1 MILKERFFDD
11 STPTSLLHNLR
22 ALFMFSRI
30 FSLSKKIT
38 ILFGLFFIGLLIN
51 SSNANES
58 LFLKDKSDFLKPDE
72 AFQLTIKK
80 NPQSIEAAFFIAK
93 DYYLYRNKLKVEFDH
108 VPQNQILL
116 PTAEIKTD
124 PHFGKT
130 EIYHDT
136 LNASIPYD
144 PNHPPKEI
152 SFTYQGCSQKG
163 LCYPPITKGFKFDS
177 IQNNNSSASNSNSEV
192 DTMQYLLQS
201 QHIGLILLGFFIAGL
216 LLSLTPCVLP
226 MIPILSS
233 IIFASHKR
241 LSHQTRLKDFFL
253 SLSYVGGVSFT
264 YTLIGI
270 FAGLSGNLIT
280 TSIQSPLLM
289 MILAVVFILL
299 ALSMFDLYALKLPH
313 FIENFIATS
322 ILRLEGGR
330 YLNVFIIGMISSLV
344 LSPCIAPPLAGA
356 IIYINQ
362 SRDFILGGLAL
373 FTLSIGMSMPLLLIG
388 IFSDQWLPKRG
399 HWMIIVKELIG
410 FVLIAMGFFIMS
422 PLFPENIDQIA
433 YSALLLAL
441 SIYLLFAAR
450 RFKYKAMSWVHLSAF
465 ATLIA
470 SILLFGLTL
479 QKINMSD
486 NESISNTTK
495 PNHVSVLPFR
505 QIHSLDDLSREL
517 NQRDNKM
524 IMLDFYADW
533 CVSCKEYEKLTFSN
547 PKVKE
552 HLNEYSLLQVDVT
565 QNNAKHKALL
575 KHFNLYGP
583 PAILFFDKQHNELR
597 TFRVVGYKNASQMMV
612 HLKTLQH
619 ENQ

>member
-1 MILKERFFDD
+1 VHAK
-11 STPTSLLHNLR
+11 
-22 ALFMFSRI
+22 
-30 FSLSKKIT
+30 
-38 ILFGLFFIGLLIN
+38 
-51 SSNANES
+51 ES
-58 LFLKDKSDFLKPDE
+58 LFLKDKNDFLSPEE
-72 AFQLTIKK
+72 AFQLTVKK
-80 NPQSIEAAFFIAK
+80 NPQSIDASFFIAK
-93 DYYLYRNKLKVEFDH
+93 DYYLYRNKLKIEFDH
-108 VPQNQILL
+108 VLQNQILL
-116 PTAEIKTD
+116 PTGEIKTD
-124 PHFGKT
+124 THFGKS

-144 PNHPPKEI
+144 ANHPPKEI
-152 SFTYQGCSQKG
+152 SLTYQGCSAKG
-163 LCYPPITKGFKFDS
+163 LCYAPIKKEFNFDD
-177 IQNNNSSASNSNSEV
+177 IQSAGSKTISSNSEV
-192 DTMQYLLQS
+192 DTMQFLLQS
-201 QHIGLILLGFFIAGL
+201 QHVGLILLGFFIAGL

-241 LSHQTRLKDFFL
+241 PSHQTRLKDFFL

-264 YTLIGI
+264 YTLLGV

-280 TSIQSPLLM
+280 TSIQSPMLM
-289 MILAVVFILL
+289 GIMGFVFILL

-313 FIENFIATS
+313 FIEHFIATS
-322 ILRLEGGR
+322 ILRVEGGK
-330 YLNVFIIGMISSLV
+330 YLNVFIIGTISSLV

-410 FVLIAMGFFIMS
+410 FMLIAMGLFIMS

-433 YSALLLAL
+433 YSALLLTL
-441 SIYLLFAAR
+441 SIYLFFANR
-450 RFKYKAMSWVHLSAF
+450 RFKYKTMSWVHVSAF
-465 ATLIA
+465 LTLIA

-479 QKINMSD
+479 QKINISD
-486 NESISNTTK
+486 NENISITSR
-495 PNHVSVLPFR
+495 PNHVSVLPFK
-505 QIHSLDDLSREL
+505 QIQSLDDLSREL
-517 NQRDNKM
+517 NQHNNKM

-533 CVSCKEYEKLTFSN
+533 CVSCKEYEKLTFTH

-552 HLNEYSLLQVDVT
+552 YLSEYSLLQVDVT
-565 QNNAKHKALL
+565 KNNAEHKALL
-575 KHFNLYGP
+575 KHFHLYGP

-597 TFRVVGYKNASQMMV
+597 TFRIVGYKNASQMLDQ
-612 HLKTLQH
+612 LKTLQH

>member
-1 MILKERFFDD
+1 
-11 STPTSLLHNLR
+11 
-22 ALFMFSRI
+22 MFSRI

-51 SSNANES
+51 SANANDS
-58 LFLKDKSDFLKPDE
+58 LFLKDKNAFLPPDE

-93 DYYLYRNKLKVEFDH
+93 DYYLYRNKLRVEFDH
-108 VPQNQILL
+108 IVQKQMLL

-136 LNASIPYD
+136 LDISIPYD
-144 PNHPPKEI
+144 PTHPPKEI
-152 SFTYQGCSQKG
+152 NLTYQGCSQKG
-163 LCYPPITKGFKFDS
+163 LCYAPITKTFKFDN
-177 IQNNNSSASNSNSEV
+177 IQNKNLNAVSSNSEV
-192 DTMQYLLQS
+192 DTMQFLLQS

-241 LSHQTRLKDFFL
+241 PSHQTRLKDFFL

-280 TSIQSPLLM
+280 SSIQSPLLM
-289 MILAVVFILL
+289 IILGIVFILL

-313 FIENFIATS
+313 FVENFIATS
-322 ILRLEGGR
+322 ILRVEGGR

-362 SRDFILGGLAL
+362 SQDFILGGLAL
-373 FTLSIGMSMPLLLIG
+373 FTLSIGMSIPLLLIG

-410 FVLIAMGFFIMS
+410 FILIAMGLFIMS
-422 PLFPENIDQIA
+422 PLFPEYFDQIA

-441 SIYLLFAAR
+441 SIYLFFAAR
-450 RFKYKAMSWVHLSAF
+450 RFKYKAMSWVHVLAF
-465 ATLIA
+465 VTLIA

-479 QKINMSD
+479 QKINVTD
-486 NESISNTTK
+486 NENVSNISK
-495 PNHVSVLPFR
+495 PNHVSVLPFK
-505 QIHSLDDLSREL
+505 QIQSLDDLSREL

-547 PKVKE
+547 SKVKE
-552 HLNEYSLLQVDVT
+552 RLKEYSLLQVDVT
-565 QNNAKHKALL
+565 KNNANHKALL

-583 PAILFFDKQHNELR
+583 PAILFFDKQHSEIR
-597 TFRVVGYKNASQMMV
+597 TYRIVGYKNASQMLD

>member
-1 MILKERFFDD
+1 
-11 STPTSLLHNLR
+11 
-22 ALFMFSRI
+22 MFSRI

-116 PTAEIKTD
+116 PTSEIKTD

-289 MILAVVFILL
+289 MILGVVFILL

-322 ILRLEGGR
+322 ILRVEGGR

-362 SRDFILGGLAL
+362 SRDFVLGGLAL
-373 FTLSIGMSMPLLLIG
+373 FTLSIGMSIPLLFIG

-410 FVLIAMGFFIMS
+410 FVLIAMGLFIMS
-422 PLFPENIDQIA
+422 PLFPENFDQIA

-470 SILLFGLTL
+470 SILLFGLAL
-479 QKINMSD
+479 QKINVSD
-486 NESISNTTK
+486 NENISSTTK

-505 QIHSLDDLSREL
+505 QIQSLDDLSREL

-524 IMLDFYADW
+524 IVLDFYADW

-552 HLNEYSLLQVDVT
+552 HLSEYSLLQVDVT

-597 TFRVVGYKNASQMMV
+597 AFRVVGYKNASQMMV

>member
-1 MILKERFFDD
+1 
-11 STPTSLLHNLR
+11 
-22 ALFMFSRI
+22 MFSRI
-30 FSLSKKIT
+30 FSLSKKLT
-38 ILFGLFFIGLLIN
+38 ILFSLFFIGLILN
-51 SSNANES
+51 GVYAKES
-58 LFLKDKSDFLKPDE
+58 LFLKDKNDFLQPDE
-72 AFQLTIKK
+72 AFQLTVKK
-80 NPQSIEAAFFIAK
+80 NPQSIEASFFIAK
-93 DYYLYRNKLKVEFDH
+93 DYYLYRNKFKVEFDRA
-108 VPQNQILL
+108 PQNQILL
-116 PTAEIKTD
+116 PAAEIKTD
-124 PHFGKT
+124 THFGKT

-144 PNHPPKEI
+144 ANHPPKEI
-152 SFTYQGCSQKG
+152 SMTYQGCSAKG
-163 LCYPPITKGFKFDS
+163 LCYAPIKKEFKFDA
-177 IQNNNSSASNSNSEV
+177 IQSSGSKTISSNSEV
-192 DTMQYLLQS
+192 DTMQFLLQS
-201 QHIGLILLGFFIAGL
+201 KHVGLILLGFFIAGL

-241 LSHQTRLKDFFL
+241 PSHQTRLKDFFL

-264 YTLIGI
+264 YTLLGV

-280 TSIQSPLLM
+280 TSIQSPMLM
-289 MILAVVFILL
+289 GIMGIVFILL

-313 FIENFIATS
+313 FIEHFIATS
-322 ILRLEGGR
+322 ILRVEGGK
-330 YLNVFIIGMISSLV
+330 YINVFIIGTISSLV

-399 HWMIIVKELIG
+399 HWMVIVKELIG
-410 FVLIAMGFFIMS
+410 FMLIAMGLFIMS
-422 PLFPENIDQIA
+422 PLFSENMNQIA
-433 YSALLLAL
+433 YSALLLTL
-441 SIYLLFAAR
+441 SIYLFFANR
-450 RFKYKAMSWVHLSAF
+450 RFKYKTMSWVHLAAF
-465 ATLIA
+465 VTLIA

-479 QKINMSD
+479 QKINVID
-486 NESISNTTK
+486 NENISNTSK
-495 PNHVSVLPFR
+495 PNHVSVLPFK
-505 QIHSLDDLSREL
+505 QIQSLDDLSREL

-533 CVSCKEYEKLTFSN
+533 CVSCKEYEKLTFSH
-547 PKVKE
+547 PRVKE
-552 HLNEYSLLQVDVT
+552 YLSEYSLLQVDVT
-565 QNNAKHKALL
+565 QNNPEHKALL

-597 TFRVVGYKNASQMMV
+597 TFRIVGYKNASQMLDQ
-612 HLKTLQH
+612 LKILQH

>member
-1 MILKERFFDD
+1 
-11 STPTSLLHNLR
+11 
-22 ALFMFSRI
+22 MFSRI

-51 SSNANES
+51 SANANDS
-58 LFLKDKSDFLKPDE
+58 LFLKDKNAFLPPDE

-80 NPQSIEAAFFIAK
+80 NPQSIEAAFFIAR
-93 DYYLYRNKLKVEFDH
+93 DYYLYRNKLRVEFDH
-108 VPQNQILL
+108 IVQKQMLL

-136 LNASIPYD
+136 LDISIPYD
-144 PNHPPKEI
+144 PTHPPKEI
-152 SFTYQGCSQKG
+152 NLTYQGCSQKG
-163 LCYPPITKGFKFDS
+163 LCYAPITKTFKFDN
-177 IQNNNSSASNSNSEV
+177 IQNKNLNAVSSNSEV
-192 DTMQYLLQS
+192 DTMQFLLQS
-201 QHIGLILLGFFIAGL
+201 QQIGLILLGFFIAGL

-241 LSHQTRLKDFFL
+241 PSHQTRLKDFFL

-280 TSIQSPLLM
+280 SSIQSPLLM
-289 MILAVVFILL
+289 IILGIVFILL

-313 FIENFIATS
+313 FVENFIATS

-362 SRDFILGGLAL
+362 SQDFILGGLAL
-373 FTLSIGMSMPLLLIG
+373 FTLSIGMSIPLLLIG

-410 FVLIAMGFFIMS
+410 FILIAMGLFIMS
-422 PLFPENIDQIA
+422 PLFPEHFDQIA

-441 SIYLLFAAR
+441 SIYLFFAAR
-450 RFKYKAMSWVHLSAF
+450 RFKYKAMSWVHVLAF
-465 ATLIA
+465 VTLIA

-479 QKINMSD
+479 QKINVID
-486 NESISNTTK
+486 NENVSNISK
-495 PNHVSVLPFR
+495 PNHVSVLPFK
-505 QIHSLDDLSREL
+505 QIQSLDDLSREL

-547 PKVKE
+547 SKVKE
-552 HLNEYSLLQVDVT
+552 RLKEYSLLQVDVT
-565 QNNAKHKALL
+565 KNNANHKALL

-583 PAILFFDKQHNELR
+583 PAILFFDKQHSEIR
-597 TFRVVGYKNASQMMV
+597 TYRIVGYKNASQMLD

>member
-1 MILKERFFDD
+1 
-11 STPTSLLHNLR
+11 
-22 ALFMFSRI
+22 MFSRI

-116 PTAEIKTD
+116 PTSEIKTD

-130 EIYHDT
+130 EIYHGT

-152 SFTYQGCSQKG
+152 GFTYQGCSQKG

-289 MILAVVFILL
+289 MILGVVFILL

-322 ILRLEGGR
+322 ILRVEGGR

-362 SRDFILGGLAL
+362 SRDFVLGGLAL
-373 FTLSIGMSMPLLLIG
+373 FTLSIGMSIPLLFIG

-410 FVLIAMGFFIMS
+410 FVLIAMGLFIMS
-422 PLFPENIDQIA
+422 PLFPENFDQIT

-470 SILLFGLTL
+470 SILLFGLAL
-479 QKINMSD
+479 QKINVSD
-486 NESISNTTK
+486 NENISSTTK

-505 QIHSLDDLSREL
+505 QIQSLDDLSREL

-524 IMLDFYADW
+524 IVLDFYADW

-552 HLNEYSLLQVDVT
+552 HLSEYSLLQVDVT

-597 TFRVVGYKNASQMMV
+597 AFRVVGYKNASQMMV

>member
-1 MILKERFFDD
+1 
-11 STPTSLLHNLR
+11 
-22 ALFMFSRI
+22 MFSRI

-51 SSNANES
+51 SANANDS
-58 LFLKDKSDFLKPDE
+58 LILKDKNAFLPPDE

-93 DYYLYRNKLKVEFDH
+93 DYYLYRNKLRVEFDH
-108 VPQNQILL
+108 IVQKQMLL
-116 PTAEIKTD
+116 PTGEIKTD

-136 LNASIPYD
+136 LDVSIPYD
-144 PNHPPKEI
+144 PTHPPKEI
-152 SFTYQGCSQKG
+152 SLTYQGCSQKG
-163 LCYPPITKGFKFDS
+163 LCYAPITKAFKFDN
-177 IQNNNSSASNSNSEV
+177 IQNKNLNAVSSNSEV
-192 DTMQYLLQS
+192 DTMQFLLQS

-241 LSHQTRLKDFFL
+241 PSYQTRLKDFFL

-280 TSIQSPLLM
+280 SSIQSPLLM
-289 MILAVVFILL
+289 IILGIVFILL

-313 FIENFIATS
+313 FVENFIATS
-322 ILRLEGGR
+322 ILRVEGGR

-362 SRDFILGGLAL
+362 SQDFILGGLAL
-373 FTLSIGMSMPLLLIG
+373 FTLSIGMSIPLLLIG

-410 FVLIAMGFFIMS
+410 FILIAMGLFIMS
-422 PLFPENIDQIA
+422 PLFPEHFDQIA

-441 SIYLLFAAR
+441 SIYLFFAAR
-450 RFKYKAMSWVHLSAF
+450 RFKYKAMSWVHVLAF
-465 ATLIA
+465 VTLIA

-479 QKINMSD
+479 QKINVSD
-486 NESISNTTK
+486 NENIPNATK
-495 PNHVSVLPFR
+495 PNHVSVLPFK
-505 QIHSLDDLSREL
+505 QIQSLDDLSREL

-547 PKVKE
+547 SKVKE
-552 HLNEYSLLQVDVT
+552 RLKEYSLLQVDVT
-565 QNNAKHKALL
+565 KNNANHKALL

-583 PAILFFDKQHNELR
+583 PAILFFDKQHSEMR
-597 TFRVVGYKNASQMMV
+597 TYRIVGYKNASQMLG

>member
-1 MILKERFFDD
+1 
-11 STPTSLLHNLR
+11 
-22 ALFMFSRI
+22 MFSRI
-30 FSLSKKIT
+30 FSLSKKLT
-38 ILFGLFFIGLLIN
+38 ILFSLFFIGLILN
-51 SSNANES
+51 GVYAKES
-58 LFLKDKSDFLKPDE
+58 LFLKDKNDFLQPDE
-72 AFQLTIKK
+72 AFQLTVKK
-80 NPQSIEAAFFIAK
+80 NPQSIEASFFIAK
-93 DYYLYRNKLKVEFDH
+93 DYYLYRNKFKVEFDRA
-108 VPQNQILL
+108 PQNQILL
-116 PTAEIKTD
+116 PAAEIKTD
-124 PHFGKT
+124 THFGKT

-144 PNHPPKEI
+144 ANHPPKEI
-152 SFTYQGCSQKG
+152 SMTYQGCSAKG
-163 LCYPPITKGFKFDS
+163 LCYAPIKKEFKFDA
-177 IQNNNSSASNSNSEV
+177 IQSSGSKTISSNSEV
-192 DTMQYLLQS
+192 DTMQFLLQS
-201 QHIGLILLGFFIAGL
+201 KHVGLILLGFFIAGL

-241 LSHQTRLKDFFL
+241 PSHQTRLKDFFL

-264 YTLIGI
+264 YTLLGV

-280 TSIQSPLLM
+280 TSIQSPMLM
-289 MILAVVFILL
+289 GIMGIVFILL

-313 FIENFIATS
+313 FIEHFIATS
-322 ILRLEGGR
+322 ILKVEGGK
-330 YLNVFIIGMISSLV
+330 YLNVFIIGTISSLV

-399 HWMIIVKELIG
+399 HWMVIVKELIG
-410 FVLIAMGFFIMS
+410 FMLIAMGLFIMS
-422 PLFPENIDQIA
+422 PLFSENMNQIA
-433 YSALLLAL
+433 YSALLLTL
-441 SIYLLFAAR
+441 SIYLFFANR
-450 RFKYKAMSWVHLSAF
+450 RFKYKTMSWVHLAAF
-465 ATLIA
+465 VTLIA

-479 QKINMSD
+479 QKINVIDSE
-486 NESISNTTK
+486 NISNTSK
-495 PNHVSVLPFR
+495 PNHVSVLPFK
-505 QIHSLDDLSREL
+505 QIQSLDDLSREL

-533 CVSCKEYEKLTFSN
+533 CVSCKEYEKLTFSH
-547 PKVKE
+547 PRVKE
-552 HLNEYSLLQVDVT
+552 YLSEYSLLQVDVT
-565 QNNAKHKALL
+565 QNNAEHKALL

-597 TFRVVGYKNASQMMV
+597 TFRIVGYKNASQMLDQ
-612 HLKTLQH
+612 LKTLQH

>member
-1 MILKERFFDD
+1 
-11 STPTSLLHNLR
+11 
-22 ALFMFSRI
+22 MFSRI

-116 PTAEIKTD
+116 PTSEIKTD

-130 EIYHDT
+130 EIYYDT

-289 MILAVVFILL
+289 MILGVVFILL

-322 ILRLEGGR
+322 ILRVEGGR

-362 SRDFILGGLAL
+362 SRDFVLGGLAL
-373 FTLSIGMSMPLLLIG
+373 FTLSIGMSIPLLFIG

-410 FVLIAMGFFIMS
+410 FVLIAMGLFIMS
-422 PLFPENIDQIA
+422 PLFPENFDQIA

-470 SILLFGLTL
+470 SILLFGLAL
-479 QKINMSD
+479 QKINVSD
-486 NESISNTTK
+486 NENISSTTK

-505 QIHSLDDLSREL
+505 QIQSLDDLSREL

-524 IMLDFYADW
+524 IVLDFYADW

-552 HLNEYSLLQVDVT
+552 HLSEYSLLQVDVT

-597 TFRVVGYKNASQMMV
+597 AFRVVGYKNASQMMV

>member
-1 MILKERFFDD
+1 
-11 STPTSLLHNLR
+11 
-22 ALFMFSRI
+22 MFSRI
-30 FSLSKKIT
+30 FSLSTKIT
-38 ILFGLFFIGLLIN
+38 ILFGLFFFGLLIN
-51 SSNANES
+51 SANANDS
-58 LFLKDKSDFLKPDE
+58 LFLKDKNAFLPPDE

-93 DYYLYRNKLKVEFDH
+93 DYYLYRNKLRVEFDH
-108 VPQNQILL
+108 IVQKQMLL

-136 LNASIPYD
+136 LDVSIPYD
-144 PNHPPKEI
+144 PTHPPKEI
-152 SFTYQGCSQKG
+152 NLTYQGCSQKG
-163 LCYPPITKGFKFDS
+163 LCYAPITKVFKFDS
-177 IQNNNSSASNSNSEV
+177 IQNKNFNAVSSNSEV
-192 DTMQYLLQS
+192 DTMQFLLQS
-201 QHIGLILLGFFIAGL
+201 QHIALILLGFFIAGL

-264 YTLIGI
+264 YTLLGV
-270 FAGLSGNLIT
+270 FAGLSGNLISS
-280 TSIQSPLLM
+280 SIQSPLLM
-289 MILAVVFILL
+289 IILGIVFILL

-313 FIENFIATS
+313 FVENFIATS
-322 ILRLEGGR
+322 ILRVEGGR
-330 YLNVFIIGMISSLV
+330 YINVFIIGMISSLV

-362 SRDFILGGLAL
+362 SQDFILGGLAL
-373 FTLSIGMSMPLLLIG
+373 FTLSVGMSMPLLLIG

-410 FVLIAMGFFIMS
+410 FILIAMGFFIMS
-422 PLFPENIDQIA
+422 PLFPEYIDQIA

-441 SIYLLFAAR
+441 SIYLFFAAR
-450 RFKYKAMSWVHLSAF
+450 RFKYKAMSWVHVLAF
-465 ATLIA
+465 VTLMA

-479 QKINMSD
+479 QKINFSD
-486 NESISNTTK
+486 NENVSNISK
-495 PNHVSVLPFR
+495 PNHVSVLPFK
-505 QIHSLDDLSREL
+505 QIQSLDDLSREL

-547 PKVKE
+547 SKVKE
-552 HLNEYSLLQVDVT
+552 RLKEYSLLQVDVT
-565 QNNAKHKALL
+565 KNNANHKALL

-583 PAILFFDKQHNELR
+583 PAILFFDKQHSEIR
-597 TFRVVGYKNASQMMV
+597 TYRIVGYKNASQMLD

>member
-1 MILKERFFDD
+1 
-11 STPTSLLHNLR
+11 
-22 ALFMFSRI
+22 MFSRI

-38 ILFGLFFIGLLIN
+38 ILFSLFFIGLLIN
-51 SSNANES
+51 IANADES
-58 LFLKDKSDFLKPDE
+58 LFLKDKNAFLQPDE

-108 VPQNQILL
+108 IPQKQILL

-130 EIYHDT
+130 EIYHST
-136 LNASIPYD
+136 LDASIPFD
-144 PNHPPKEI
+144 PTHPPKKI
-152 SFTYQGCSQKG
+152 SLTYQGCSQKG
-163 LCYPPITKGFKFDS
+163 LCYAPISKEFKFDS
-177 IQNNNSSASNSNSEV
+177 IQTKTLNATSSNSEV
-192 DTMQYLLQS
+192 DTMQFLLQS
-201 QHIGLILLGFFIAGL
+201 KHVGLILLGFFIAGL

-241 LSHQTRLKDFFL
+241 PSHQTRLKDFFL

-264 YTLIGI
+264 YTLLGV

-280 TSIQSPLLM
+280 TSIQSPMLM
-289 MILAVVFILL
+289 GIMGIVFILL

-313 FIENFIATS
+313 FIEHFIATS
-322 ILRLEGGR
+322 ILKVEGGK
-330 YLNVFIIGMISSLV
+330 YLNVFIIGTISSLV

-399 HWMIIVKELIG
+399 HWMVIVKELIG
-410 FVLIAMGFFIMS
+410 FMLIAMGLFIMS
-422 PLFPENIDQIA
+422 PLFSENMNQIA
-433 YSALLLAL
+433 YSALLLTL
-441 SIYLLFAAR
+441 SIYLFFANR
-450 RFKYKAMSWVHLSAF
+450 RFKYKTMSWVHLAAF
-465 ATLIA
+465 VTLIA

-479 QKINMSD
+479 QKINVID
-486 NESISNTTK
+486 NENISNTSK
-495 PNHVSVLPFR
+495 PNHVSVLPFK
-505 QIHSLDDLSREL
+505 QIQSLDDLSREL

-533 CVSCKEYEKLTFSN
+533 CVSCKEYEKLTFSH
-547 PKVKE
+547 PRVKE
-552 HLNEYSLLQVDVT
+552 YLSEYSLLQVDVT
-565 QNNAKHKALL
+565 QNNAEHKALL

-597 TFRVVGYKNASQMMV
+597 TFRIVGYKNASQMLDQ
-612 HLKTLQH
+612 LKTLQH

>member
-1 MILKERFFDD
+1 
-11 STPTSLLHNLR
+11 
-22 ALFMFSRI
+22 MFSRI

-51 SSNANES
+51 SANANDS
-58 LFLKDKSDFLKPDE
+58 LFLKDKNAFLPPDE

-93 DYYLYRNKLKVEFDH
+93 DYYLYRNKLRVEFDH
-108 VPQNQILL
+108 IVQKQMLL

-136 LNASIPYD
+136 LDVSIPYD
-144 PNHPPKEI
+144 PTHPPKEI
-152 SFTYQGCSQKG
+152 NLTYQGCSQKG
-163 LCYPPITKGFKFDS
+163 LCYAPITKTFKFDN
-177 IQNNNSSASNSNSEV
+177 IQNKNLNAVSSNSEV
-192 DTMQYLLQS
+192 DTMQFLLQS

-241 LSHQTRLKDFFL
+241 PSHQTRLKDFFL

-280 TSIQSPLLM
+280 SSIQSPLLM
-289 MILAVVFILL
+289 IILGIVFILL

-322 ILRLEGGR
+322 ILRVEGGR

-362 SRDFILGGLAL
+362 SQDFILGGLAL
-373 FTLSIGMSMPLLLIG
+373 FTLSIGMSIPLLLIG

-399 HWMIIVKELIG
+399 HWMIIIKELIG
-410 FVLIAMGFFIMS
+410 FILIAMGLFIMS
-422 PLFPENIDQIA
+422 PLFPENTDQIA

-441 SIYLLFAAR
+441 SIYLFFAVR
-450 RFKYKAMSWVHLSAF
+450 RFKYKSMSWVHLLAF
-465 ATLIA
+465 VTLIA

-479 QKINMSD
+479 QKMNISD
-486 NESISNTTK
+486 DENISITTK
-495 PNHVSVLPFR
+495 PNHVSVLPFK
-505 QIHSLDDLSREL
+505 QIQSLDDLSREL

-533 CVSCKEYEKLTFSN
+533 CVSCKEYEKLTFNNS
-547 PKVKE
+547 KVKE
-552 HLNEYSLLQVDVT
+552 YLNEYSLLQVDVT
-565 QNNAKHKALL
+565 QNTTQHKALL

-597 TFRVVGYKNASQMMV
+597 TFRIVGFKNASQMLD